1 MIDLSQMP
9 APEAI
14 ETVEFAAIYKALKS
28 SFLTDWAEAVA
39 SDPTLPTMDT
49 LLDSSP
55 ISMVLRVAAWREVQL
70 RARFNDGIKQML
82 IAYAT
87 GSNLI
92 HLGAYLNVEK
102 LDGETDERYRKRI
115 QLRPEALSLAGP
127 AGAYVYHALT
137 AVPALIDATAI
148 RSADGEVTVTLLA
161 SADAPQPTVA
171 QIAVVRAALEETAVA
186 PLTDTLIVQGP
197 DVTDVDIDV
206 VLTLYPGPDGA
217 IVRTAV
223 IKALSELKT
232 TNAILN
238 QDLTLSAIYGRA
250 HQTGVQ
256 SVRIASPLADTAVSQ
271 AGFVRIA
278 SINVTI
284 AAGRDT

>member
-14 ETVEFAAIYKALKS
+14 ETIDFATIFAALKTN
-28 SFLTDWAEAVA
+28 FLARWAAAVA
-39 SDPTLPTMDT
+39 GDESLPAMDT

-55 ISMVLRVAAWREVQL
+55 ISMALRVAAWREVQL
-70 RARFNDGIKQML
+70 RARFNDGVRQML
-82 IAYAT
+82 LAYAT
-87 GSNLI
+87 GSNLD
-92 HLGAYLNVEK
+92 HLGAYLGVTR
-102 LDGETDERYRKRI
+102 LDGEADVRYRKRI

-161 SADAPQPTVA
+161 SADAPQPTAA
-171 QIAVVRAALEETAVA
+171 QIAAVRAALEDTAVA

-197 DVTDVDIDV
+197 EVIDVDIDV
-206 VLTLYPGPDGA
+206 DLTLYPGPDGA

-223 IKALSELKT
+223 IKALSALQAD
-232 TNAILN
+232 NALLN

-256 SVRIASPLADTAVSQ
+256 SVRIASPSADTAVSQ
-271 AGFVRIA
+271 TGFVRIA

-284 AAGRDT
+284 AGRDT